1 MAWMDIAGR
10 MDKAIMGGL
19 NDGECE
25 YQGAEGGAISAP
37 YMLERDI
44 ELYGDDGPGRIAS
57 TIDIRTK
64 DIGGTKSHQGDTI
77 VTASRTWRVV
87 QVISDDGC
95 WRKLEVT

>member
-1 MAWMDIAGR
+1 MGWIGHLESMDDQIAVR
-10 MDKAIMGGL
+10 L
-19 NDGECE
+19 NDGVCE
-25 YQGAEGGAISAP
+25 YQGAEGGAASAP

-77 VTASRTWRVV
+77 VTANRTWRVV